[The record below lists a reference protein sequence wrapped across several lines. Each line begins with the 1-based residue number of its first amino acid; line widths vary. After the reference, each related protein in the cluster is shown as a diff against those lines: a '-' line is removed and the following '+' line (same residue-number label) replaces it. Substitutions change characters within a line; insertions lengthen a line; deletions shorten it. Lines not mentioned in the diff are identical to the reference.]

1 MISIIS
7 LQMNRLARPKLF
19 IIINPAYGNG
29 VDVLKQ
35 MGGEAGGLVNVARD
49 VDAGEHEHNVGPP
62 LYGS

>member
-1 MISIIS
+1 MTSRIS
-7 LQMNRLARPKLF
+7 LQINKFARSKLF
-19 IIINPAYGNG
+19 IINNPAYANG

-35 MGGEAGGLVNVARD
+35 KGGGGLVNVARD